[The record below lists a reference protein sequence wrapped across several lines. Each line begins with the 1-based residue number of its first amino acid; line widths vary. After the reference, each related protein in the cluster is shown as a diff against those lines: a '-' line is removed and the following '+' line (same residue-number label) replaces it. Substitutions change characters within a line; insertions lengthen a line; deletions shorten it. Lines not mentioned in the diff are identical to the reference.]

1 MQFIIYT
8 TKSRII
14 QSFFFCKTI
23 RLSVV
28 STAACAS
35 LELVSVWFLCNI
47 ISIVVFFSRLYAG
60 CQLADRWWWLYTFLF
75 KDTSEGRGGWG
86 KRTAVAS
93 GTGLY
98 MLVKAT
104 SSLTMRE
111 KNEKQTPFQRA
122 RNFPK
127 MHQRAFSPLLSVRI
141 VWSIVCT
148 HVLNLLYK
156 MLGLLRKVIRMLK
169 CCLPQSAALLAFS
182 VSYHRPGALCPL
194 TALVSAGGGLLTSV
208 SLNLFTTAQQ
218 CYLQLTVQAIRS
230 RNTVWN
236 ICIVIIIRISLFRL
250 FTNPTILH
258 T

>member
-1 MQFIIYT
+1 
-8 TKSRII
+8 
-14 QSFFFCKTI
+14 
-23 RLSVV
+23 
-28 STAACAS
+28 
-35 LELVSVWFLCNI
+35 
-47 ISIVVFFSRLYAG
+47 
-60 CQLADRWWWLYTFLF
+60 
-75 KDTSEGRGGWG
+75 
-86 KRTAVAS
+86 
-93 GTGLY
+93 

-104 SSLTMRE
+104 SSLH
-111 KNEKQTPFQRA
+111 NERKYRKTNTLSESQKLSQNAPESICTLNMA
-122 RNFPK
+122 
-127 MHQRAFSPLLSVRI
+127 PLLSVRI
-141 VWSIVCT
+141 LLSIVCT

-156 MLGLLRKVIRMLK
+156 MLGLQRKVIRMLK

-218 CYLQLTVQAIRS
+218 CYLQLTVQATRS